1 MRWSDID
8 SNLHLRNSA
17 YVDYMS
23 HTRMSYFSEKGI
35 SQSRLSALSLGPV
48 VLHEHIHYFKE
59 VLVGGPVTVSLAL
72 TGHSQDGVFFSF
84 VHNFY
89 NYSGQNLARC
99 RMLGAWIDLK
109 TRKLTPPMAEMW
121 TFLEGIPRAENF
133 HELTKEDLRAFGE
146 YPQDLTAETLSAAE
160 VDAGKNK

>member
-1 MRWSDID
+1 MYTKKFEMRWSDID

-23 HTRMSYFSEKGI
+23 HTRMSYFAQKGI
-35 SQSRLSALSLGPV
+35 SQAKLSELSLGPV

-59 VLVGGPVTVSLAL
+59 ALAGGPVTVSLAL
-72 TGHSQDGVFFSF
+72 TGHSKDGVFFSF

-89 NYSGQNLARC
+89 DDKGRNIARC

-109 TRKLTPPMAEMW
+109 SRKLTPPMAEMW
-121 TFLEGIPRAENF
+121 SFLAEIPKAENF
-133 HELTKEDLRAFGE
+133 KELTKEDLRTFGE
-146 YPQDLTAETLSAAE
+146 YPEDLSI
-160 VDAGKNK
+160 